1 MPTRQYKQALS
12 HLEIE
17 ERAATARDFIDN
29 PMIQGMFDG
38 MRSRQLGILMN
49 AEIGSLTASAA
60 HAMLLAIEG
69 VQGELES
76 IVTDKKMLNSRDKT
90 NE

>member
-1 MPTRQYKQALS
+1 LPTRQSKQPLS
-12 HLEIE
+12 QLEIE

-29 PMIQGMFDG
+29 PMVQEMFDN

-76 IVTDKKMLNSRDKT
+76 IVTDKKMRSHRG
-90 NE
+90 EQ

>member
-1 MPTRQYKQALS
+1 
-12 HLEIE
+12 
-17 ERAATARDFIDN
+17 
-29 PMIQGMFDG
+29 
-38 MRSRQLGILMN
+38 MN